1 MSPVISE
8 KWYGGRIKVAE
19 KKVYSKLGEM
29 LAKGEFILTGELEPE
44 KTCDLSNTIQEAKEM
59 APYIVAANV
68 TDSPLSIVTINS
80 MAAAHVIQ
88 RQTGLECVWQLTV
101 RDSNKIGLA
110 GQIMGAEALGL
121 SNMLSLTGDHTALGD
136 CPESKPVFDLD
147 SATLIKLVRE
157 MVDKGSIN
165 GHEIETPPKLHVGA
179 AANPNA
185 DPMEAEILKIGRKAE
200 AGVEFLQTQVVYD
213 IDMTIEFLR
222 GIQKYNVPIL
232 LGIFP
237 MKSYGMAK
245 GFDMFVPGVDV
256 PKEILER
263 WKSVKTNVTDKK
275 EQKQTYDQ
283 LNYEFFKPFITEL
296 KTKGL
301 LAGVHCMAVHY
312 TRIFPKLIEV
322 IKG

>member
-1 MSPVISE
+1 MV
-8 KWYGGRIKVAE
+8 E
-19 KKVYSKLGEM
+19 KKVFSKLGEM

-44 KTCDLSNTIQEAKEM
+44 KTCDLSHTIQEAKEM
-59 APYIVAANV
+59 APYVVAANV
-68 TDSPLSIVTINS
+68 TDSPLAIVTINS

-88 RQTGLECVWQLTV
+88 RETGLECVWQLTV
-101 RDSNKIGLA
+101 RDNNKIGLA
-110 GQIMGAEALGL
+110 VQIMGAGALGL
-121 SNMLSLTGDHTALGD
+121 SNVLSLTGDHTALGD

-147 SATLIKLVRE
+147 SATLIKLIRE

-165 GHEIETPPKLHVGA
+165 GHEIEAPPKLHVGA
-179 AANPNA
+179 AANPNS

-200 AGVEFLQTQVVYD
+200 AGVEFIQTQVVYD

-222 GIQKYNVPIL
+222 GIQKYKVPIL

-237 MKSYGMAK
+237 MKSYGIAK

-263 WKSVKTNVTDKK
+263 WKSVKTNVSDKK

-296 KTKGL
+296 KAKGL
-301 LAGVHCMAVHY
+301 LSGVHCMAVHY